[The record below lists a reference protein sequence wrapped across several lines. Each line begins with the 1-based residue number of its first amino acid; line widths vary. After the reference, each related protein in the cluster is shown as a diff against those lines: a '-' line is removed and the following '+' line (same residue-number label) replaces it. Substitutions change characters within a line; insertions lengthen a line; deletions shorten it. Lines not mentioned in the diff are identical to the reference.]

1 MEEEEK
7 ITIHQIFWYFLIF
20 SVLGLIAETIYCY
33 ISVGVLES
41 RKGFIWG
48 PLCPVYGVCGAALIY
63 VINKLK
69 CKKVSSIFIA
79 GFILG
84 SIGEYILSYVLEAI
98 YGIRFWNYDYLKL
111 NINGRISVI
120 FSIYWGVLSVFL
132 MKLAKPLI
140 DKFINKMKPR
150 TRNIWEIGLFI
161 FLVIDCLVTIWGIQT
176 YQNRV
181 VYNKVY
187 ETKSDRLLPRI
198 RKNIEDN
205 YFTNEKMSI
214 TFPNLRVKTEDGE
227 EVWIKTLIDK

>member
-1 MEEEEK
+1 
-7 ITIHQIFWYFLIF
+7 
-20 SVLGLIAETIYCY
+20 
-33 ISVGVLES
+33 
-41 RKGFIWG
+41 
-48 PLCPVYGVCGAALIY
+48 
-63 VINKLK
+63 
-69 CKKVSSIFIA
+69 
-79 GFILG
+79 
-84 SIGEYILSYVLEAI
+84 
-98 YGIRFWNYDYLKL
+98 
-111 NINGRISVI
+111 
-120 FSIYWGVLSVFL
+120 

-140 DKFINKMKPR
+140 DKFINKMKPH

-181 VYNKVY
+181 VYNNVY
-187 ETKSDRLLPRI
+187 EIKSDRLLPRI